1 LGQQRGEVGGRARLA
16 AVVWALSLSLAAL
29 AWVFSSPVGAS
40 PDEPAHLAYSWSVIT
55 GQGFGGPDDSCSMN
69 PCPRFDVDI
78 PPDFIPEPACYA
90 FHPEQSS
97 GCVSSSVPNPYPTY
111 MTRYPPLYY
120 YAVGASMWIAD
131 AGGMKPGA
139 VGYAG
144 RLGGTLLSLSVLIPA
159 GVLAISRFRGALPL
173 VVAAMTAMA
182 WFMIGSV
189 NPSGLEIAAAIAAAV
204 AAGSLF
210 RGRVESAR
218 WLFAYSVTLLA
229 WARPVGFLWAGM
241 IILFGI
247 AFAATYQG
255 TRDAF
260 RSYGWS
266 LIVGSATTLAAI
278 GWFIYALGARAIGG
292 GESVPTDPVE
302 RLFAISLRWGGMVW
316 ENAGV
321 LGWLDTP
328 LPDLVMISVIVL
340 IAIIAADSARRIDS
354 TSASRLMVAYVLTL
368 ILGITLLMAV
378 QAFTW
383 QGRYAL
389 PPMAAG
395 FVLLGFTANP
405 RQLWKTGRIA
415 ASILYTIA
423 VTAAAWVY
431 LRHAIG
437 LEIASRYRVPA
448 FASEATWS
456 GPLGPWAVALLAL
469 GSAALMV
476 WLLLTLADQQTDLD
490 QVPTSSG

>member
-1 LGQQRGEVGGRARLA
+1 
-16 AVVWALSLSLAAL
+16 
-29 AWVFSSPVGAS
+29 
-40 PDEPAHLAYSWSVIT
+40 
-55 GQGFGGPDDSCSMN
+55 
-69 PCPRFDVDI
+69 
-78 PPDFIPEPACYA
+78 
-90 FHPEQSS
+90 
-97 GCVSSSVPNPYPTY
+97 

-120 YAVGASMWIAD
+120 YAAGAGMWIAD
-131 AGGMKPGA
+131 AAGMTPRA

-144 RLGGTLLSLSVLIPA
+144 RLGGALLSLSVLIPA

-204 AAGSLF
+204 ATGSLF
-210 RGRVESAR
+210 RGRVDSAR

-229 WARPVGFLWAGM
+229 WARPIGFLWAGM
-241 IILFGI
+241 IIVFGL
-247 AFAATYQG
+247 ALAATYQG

-266 LIVGSATTLAAI
+266 LIVGSVTTLAAI
-278 GWFIYALGARAIGG
+278 GWFTYALGAHSAIGA
-292 GESVPTDPVE
+292 GESVPADAVE
-302 RLFAISLRWGGMVW
+302 RIFAISLRWGGIVW

-328 LPDLVMISVIVL
+328 LPDLAMISVIALV
-340 IAIIAADSARRIDS
+340 AIIAADSGRRIDS
-354 TSASRLMVAYVLTL
+354 AGASRLMVVYVLIL

-378 QAFTW
+378 QVFVW

-395 FVLLGFTANP
+395 LVLLGFVANP
-405 RQLWKTGRIA
+405 KHLWKSGRIA

-437 LEIASRYRVPA
+437 LEIAARYRVPA
-448 FASEATWS
+448 FAREATWS

-476 WLLLTLADQQTDLD
+476 WLLLTLDDQQTDLD